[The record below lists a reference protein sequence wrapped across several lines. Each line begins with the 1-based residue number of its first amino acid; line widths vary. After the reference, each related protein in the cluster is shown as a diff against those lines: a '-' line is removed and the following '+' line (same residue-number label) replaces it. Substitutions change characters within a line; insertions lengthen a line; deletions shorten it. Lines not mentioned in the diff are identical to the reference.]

1 MKEVSQKLQGREKG
15 STKAYLEMWHTGLKQ
30 SHKTN
35 FCHVSNVSF
44 LRKVIAFGLLA
55 QREPGFP
62 HQAQTWPLG
71 EPTESYACLTMHTG
85 DGENAYGLCA
95 PEVLA
100 AQGLQALSQGAV
112 QAGLGPLPRRLEEG
126 REELPEQA
134 QQEGVSDQ
142 FGADDAWV
150 HCVGGDPCA

>member
-44 LRKVIAFGLLA
+44 LRKVTAFGLLA

-62 HQAQTWPLG
+62 HQAQTWPLRVQSPGSPMPASPYTQVMGRTHAASAHLKYLPLRGSKPSARAQCRLVWAPSLAVLRKG
-71 EPTESYACLTMHTG
+71 EKSCQSRHSRKECRTSSERTMPGCT
-85 DGENAYGLCA
+85 A
-95 PEVLA
+95 
-100 AQGLQALSQGAV
+100 
-112 QAGLGPLPRRLEEG
+112 
-126 REELPEQA
+126 
-134 QQEGVSDQ
+134 
-142 FGADDAWV
+142 
-150 HCVGGDPCA
+150 